1 LRARCLL
8 TSEIRPWSNT
18 RYLWLERQSSENPLK
33 WVSLTADSGNA
44 NGGTILAGRR
54 ETN

>member
-1 LRARCLL
+1 MDSL

-18 RYLWLERQSSENPLK
+18 SYHWLERQSSENPLK
-33 WVSLTADSGNA
+33 WVSLTSGGNA
-44 NGGTILAGRR
+44 DGGTILAGRR